1 MATTDHQFIDV
12 FETARIGLRIEGRRA
27 LTALPRLAP
36 MLAAAAEDLR
46 FEYQGLRDDRE
57 RCAAIL
63 RIEAKV
69 PLRCDRCGM
78 PVLLPVSLQSSFFF
92 VQTEAELARIPV
104 DDTDDEPLLGSRRF
118 DLDELVEDELILA
131 LPISPRHADCRP
143 TAGASDGDAGEGGVT
158 APDLGDGRPSPFAVL
173 AGLKPRRH

>member
-12 FETARIGLRIEGRRA
+12 FEAARTGLRIEGRRTLA
-27 LTALPRLAP
+27 ALPRLAP
-36 MLAAAAEDLR
+36 MLTAAAEDLR
-46 FEYQGLRDDRE
+46 FDYRGLHDGRG

-69 PLRCDRCGM
+69 PLRCDRCGT
-78 PVLLPVSLQSSFFF
+78 PVLLPVSLQSSFYF

-143 TAGASDGDAGEGGVT
+143 TAGGDADADGDGAVTSLDPGEQ
-158 APDLGDGRPSPFAVL
+158 RRSPFAVL

>member
-1 MATTDHQFIDV
+1 
-12 FETARIGLRIEGRRA
+12 
-27 LTALPRLAP
+27 
-36 MLAAAAEDLR
+36 
-46 FEYQGLRDDRE
+46 
-57 RCAAIL
+57 
-63 RIEAKV
+63 
-69 PLRCDRCGM
+69 M

-131 LPISPRHADCRP
+131 LPISPRHADCRS